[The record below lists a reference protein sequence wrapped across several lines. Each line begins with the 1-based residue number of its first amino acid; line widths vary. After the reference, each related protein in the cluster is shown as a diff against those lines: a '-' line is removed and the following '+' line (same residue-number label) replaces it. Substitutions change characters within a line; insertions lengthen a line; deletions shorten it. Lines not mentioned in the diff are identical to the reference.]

1 MMTQS
6 TDPTSESRPR
16 ELSDDLPPVQP
27 PSAGFIIQLF
37 VVPGLIVLAVVA
49 VWFAFGR
56 ITVANQDWQ
65 SRLQELHSPNAR
77 IRNNAMHGLADLLG
91 RDSRLGEAGQQL
103 STNPE
108 IAKDLSDLLA
118 NELKVGAASEESVTF
133 QVYLSRA
140 LGYMDAPE
148 IAFPV
153 LRQSILPNRDVE
165 VRKSAV
171 SSIAVIASRPFEAGH
186 PLEDHETVDALI
198 DLSTD
203 SLKLMRQTAAFSLA
217 FFQSERADQ
226 QLHVLLGD
234 SDQATAVNAAIALAR
249 RKNSDGLG
257 VFKQAL
263 MTPPPKKNDELFQH
277 LTTLTN
283 VFKAITQ
290 LAPHMSEADRAEF
303 RDVLKPLTTDSA
315 EVRIRVDAQNALQSL
330 K

>member
-49 VWFAFGR
+49 VWFAFSR
-56 ITVANQDWQ
+56 MVASDQNWI
-65 SRLQELHSPNAR
+65 SLVQELQSPNDR
-77 IRNNAMHGLADLLG
+77 IRNRAMHGLADVLA
-91 RDSRLGEAGQQL
+91 RDARLGESGQHL
-103 STNPE
+103 ATNPE
-108 IAKDLSDLLA
+108 IAKALSDQLA
-118 NELKVGAASEESVTF
+118 KELKAGSTSEESVGV
-133 QVYLSRA
+133 QVYLARA
-140 LGYMDAPE
+140 LAYLEAPE
-148 IAFPV
+148 IAMPV
-153 LRQSILPNRDVE
+153 LREAILPNRDNE